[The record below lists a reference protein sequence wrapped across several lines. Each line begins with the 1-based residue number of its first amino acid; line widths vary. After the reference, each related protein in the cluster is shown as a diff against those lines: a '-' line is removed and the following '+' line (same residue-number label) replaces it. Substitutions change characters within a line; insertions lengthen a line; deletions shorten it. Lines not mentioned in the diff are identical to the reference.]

1 MYQYLEQGLR
11 EEYQFV
17 RVLKETDNR
26 RTVVM
31 KHKKLDKKIVV
42 KYFAGN
48 IEVYQNL
55 LKLSH
60 PNLPRVYEAVCD
72 GDSCLILQEY
82 VDGITVSE
90 VLESGLYQPK
100 GMREVVMQVCEAAEY
115 LHEHNIVHR
124 DIKPENIMIEAEGV
138 VKLIDYDAA
147 RFYKPEGESDTT
159 TLGTIGY
166 AAPEQFGITQSDY
179 RTDIYSL
186 GVLINVMLT
195 GKHPSKEFCS
205 GRYRNIVK
213 KCTQINPEERY
224 TSVRK
229 LMNKL

>member
-1 MYQYLEQGLR
+1 MYQYLEQCLK

-17 RVLKETDNR
+17 RVLKEAENR
-26 RTVVM
+26 RTIVM
-31 KHKKLDKKIVV
+31 NHKKLNKKIVV
-42 KYFAGN
+42 KYFTGN
-48 IEVYQNL
+48 IEVYQSL

-60 PNLPRVYEAVCD
+60 SNLPKVYEVVCD
-72 GDSCLILQEY
+72 GDNCLVLQEY
-82 VDGITVSE
+82 VDGITVSD
-90 VLESGLYQPK
+90 VLESGLYQSK
-100 GMREVVMQVCEAAEY
+100 GMQEVVRQVCEAVEY
-115 LHEHNIVHR
+115 LHAHNIVHR
-124 DIKPENIMIEAEGV
+124 DIKPENIMVDADGI

-147 RFYKPEGESDTT
+147 RFYKPEEEGDTT
-159 TLGTIGY
+159 VLGTIGY

-195 GKHPSKEFCS
+195 GKHPSKEFCA

-224 TSVRK
+224 ASVRK
-229 LMNKL
+229 LRNKL

>member
-1 MYQYLEQGLR
+1 MYQYLEQCLK

-17 RVLKETDNR
+17 CALKEAENR
-26 RTVVM
+26 RTIVM
-31 KHKKLDKKIVV
+31 NHKKLNKKIVV
-42 KYFAGN
+42 KYFTGN
-48 IEVYQNL
+48 IKVYQSL

-60 PNLPRVYEAVCD
+60 PNLPKVYEAVCD
-72 GDSCLILQEY
+72 GDNCLVLQEY

-100 GMREVVMQVCEAAEY
+100 GMKEVVCLVCLAAEY

-124 DIKPENIMIEAEGV
+124 DIKPENIMIGADGA

-147 RFYKPEGESDTT
+147 RFYKPEGGSDTAV
-159 TLGTIGY
+159 LGTIGY

-195 GKHPSKEFCS
+195 GKHPSKEFCT
-205 GRYRNIVK
+205 GKYRNIVK
-213 KCTQINPEERY
+213 KCTQINPNERY

-229 LMNKL
+229 LRNKL